1 MAMHKSIKW
10 PGPGRKTIQD
20 ERGREYKP
28 VYQRVLDGEYEAKGD
43 ENTKRA
49 VKVEQIRTYELLA
62 MIDISG
68 TIQADMGRRLSMV
81 PRGMARLKS
90 ARSIIAKLAFDV
102 LGTIPI
108 EQREHMV
115 QQIEG
120 LQTFVGIRAQL
131 PTNPDSTFGYFL
143 SRDNL
148 EIVNK
153 AIREQCMLCATEDPS
168 EQAKCPYAKVLNV
181 LPIDKQDEDAK
192 GCGWFHT
199 WDM

>member
-10 PGPGRKTIQD
+10 PEVGQRTNPDEGGRK
-20 ERGREYKP
+20 YKP
-28 VYQRVLDGEYEAKGD
+28 VYQKVLDGEYEAKGD
-43 ENTKRA
+43 ENTKRM
-49 VKVEQIRTYELLA
+49 VKIEQIRCFELLA
-62 MIDISG
+62 MIDMSG
-68 TIQADMGRRLSMV
+68 VVQADMERRLNMV
-81 PRGMARLKS
+81 PRGMARIKH

-120 LQTFVGIRAQL
+120 LQTFVGIKAQL

-148 EIVNK
+148 EIVHK
-153 AIREQCMLCATEDPS
+153 ALREQCMLCTAEDPS

-192 GCGWFHT
+192 GCGWFHS
-199 WDM
+199 WEL